1 MNAKELYKAGR
12 LSEAIAAATDDVK
25 RHPGDSAARAFLCE
39 LLCFAGDLERA
50 DTQANAIGDQDPK
63 TLVAVSLLRHLLR
76 AEVARRQFSQEGRLP
91 EFLEAAPLPPR
102 LKSHLE
108 ASICLR
114 EGRGEEAATLLESA
128 EKERPHVAG
137 ICNGRPFD
145 DLYDLDAMT
154 ASFFEVL
161 TSNGKYYW
169 VPIENVE
176 ALEFRAPRQL
186 RDLLWRSAHLTV
198 RGGLDGEVYLPV
210 LYAGSHA
217 EEDDRIRL
225 GRMTDWRTSPGAP
238 LRGVG
243 QRMFQVGQ
251 DELTILELQQITI
264 NQPEG

>member
-1 MNAKELYKAGR
+1 MNAKELYKAGQ
-12 LSEAIAAATDDVK
+12 LSEAVAAATDDVK
-25 RHPGDSAARAFLCE
+25 RRPGDSASRAFLCE

-50 DTQANAIGDQDPK
+50 DTQANAIGDQDPT
-63 TLVAVSLLRHLLR
+63 TLVVVSLLRHLIRGEL
-76 AEVARRQFSQEGRLP
+76 ARRQFSQEGRLP
-91 EFLEAAPLPPR
+91 EFLEAPPPR

-114 EGRGEEAATLLESA
+114 EGRGEEAAGLLESA

-137 ICNGRPFD
+137 VCNGRPFE
-145 DLYDLDAMT
+145 DLCDMDAMT

-161 TSNGKYYW
+161 TGNGKYYW
-169 VPIENVE
+169 VPIENVQ

-225 GRMTDWRTSPGAP
+225 GRMTDWRGGPGVP

-251 DELTILELQQITI
+251 DELAILELQEIKI
-264 NQPEG
+264 RQPEG